1 MLSLHCCH
9 CCRRCNRRH
18 IVCICIDD
26 VVVTNNAND
35 CVCSDNELGCL
46 LLFLFFCLLLLAVVE
61 LTTTSLQHCVIIA
74 VVALHVFAMMMWLS
88 QTMQRIALTVSMSLV
103 VCSAIFLVVFC
114 GSKLTCTGAMQTL
127 PWWATRTLPWQ
138 KKATCDF
145 AALDSTLLKSVA
157 NFAALN

>member
-103 VCSAIFLVVFC
+103 VCSAIFLVVF
-114 GSKLTCTGAMQTL
+114 LWQ
-127 PWWATRTLPWQ
+127 RTHLHRGNANIALVGNMHIALV
-138 KKATCDF
+138 KKSDM
-145 AALDSTLLKSVA
+145 
-157 NFAALN
+157 